1 MPRVMLIHWN
11 EAEADERATRL
22 RTAGFEPVIF
32 KLTHRK
38 RIGDD
43 PPDAFVIDLSRLPA
57 QGRDVATF
65 LRHRK
70 STRHIPIVFV
80 DGEPEKVARAR
91 QVLPDATFTEWTK
104 IRGAVRDAMKNRPA
118 ALVVPNTMAGYSG
131 TPLVKKLGIKERAT
145 VALIDS
151 PDGFESTLEPLP
163 DGVQFKQ
170 DLRGRTDVVV
180 LFVSRMVDLESQ
192 FPRAER
198 SLDEGGKL
206 WIAWPKVASGVKTDI
221 TQPGVREFGLAAGWV
236 DYKICAIDQI
246 WSGLAFSRRRKP
258 RARAKK

>member
-11 EAEADERATRL
+11 EAEAEERADRL
-22 RTAGFEPVIF
+22 RKMGFEAVVF
-32 KLTHRK
+32 KIEDRK

-43 PPDAFVIDLSRLPA
+43 PPDAFVIDLSRRPS
-57 QGRDVATF
+57 QGRDVATA

-70 STRHIPIVFV
+70 STRYIPIVFV
-80 DGEPEKVARAR
+80 NGEAEKVAQAR

-104 IRGAVRDAMKNRPA
+104 IRTAVRDAIKNRPPEP
-118 ALVVPNTMAGYSG
+118 VVPNMMAGYSG
-131 TPLVKKLGIKERAT
+131 TPLVKKLGIKEQST

-151 PDGFESTLEPLP
+151 PDGFESMLEPLP

-170 DLRGRTDVVV
+170 DLRGHTNVVV

-192 FPRAER
+192 FSRAER
-198 SLDEGGKL
+198 SLGEGGKL
-206 WIAWPKVASGVKTDI
+206 WIAWPKVASGVKTDV
-221 TQPGVREFGLAAGWV
+221 TQPGVREFGMAVGWV
-236 DYKICAIDQI
+236 DYKICAIDQT

-258 RARAKK
+258 RARATK